1 MKSSHISTKQLVY
14 SYTISLRNVT
24 GGFFFYNGTR
34 TLDFIT
40 STFNIL
46 YIQTM
51 IFCIYNLA
59 ITCFVFPGQHI
70 LFCIIKPW
78 RFVPK
83 LKTPHFV
90 VHVFLFCVF
99 RPPQSSAY
107 SHHSLSFSWR
117 TLPGNSHMPSFH
129 QPPNAS
135 PSSRSDFDA

>member
-1 MKSSHISTKQLVY
+1 MH

-24 GGFFFYNGTR
+24 GVFFFFYNRTR

-70 LFCIIKPW
+70 LFCIIKPLMFPNSRHPILLYICCTCIFVL
-78 RFVPK
+78 RFQATTE
-83 LKTPHFV
+83 LSIQ
-90 VHVFLFCVF
+90 
-99 RPPQSSAY
+99 PPQLEFLLEDFTRKLSHALISST
-107 SHHSLSFSWR
+107 SKRKSFLKVR
-117 TLPGNSHMPSFH
+117 F
-129 QPPNAS
+129 
-135 PSSRSDFDA
+135 